1 MFNPLSIFKTEKKVK
16 SSSED
21 SVSSKNISK
30 SVKIEEVEIK
40 SETDAI
46 KKFSEGLVNISD
58 IIAPAAIEVDFNH
71 VLIGTKY
78 FRTLFATSYPKF
90 VSANWLS
97 PLINF
102 EYPLDISTFYYPID
116 SAAILQKLRRK
127 IGEMEATMNI
137 DLEAGKVLDP
147 YVKVALEDAKDLQEQ
162 LAKGTEKFFHF
173 SMYITIRSDSLKQ
186 LEKISKNVESSLAT
200 IGVIIKPATL
210 QQEAG
215 LQSTLPLCLD
225 KLYLT
230 RNMDTTSLATTFP
243 FVSTNLTMEQG
254 VLYGINK
261 HNKSLVIFDRFAL
274 ENANCVIFATSG
286 AGKSYLVKLE
296 AIRSLMFG
304 VDVII
309 IDPEKEYQKLCD
321 AIGGEYISFTQDGDK
336 KLNPFEL
343 SGFYQEG
350 EDELRL
356 KLLSLSGLIKVM
368 VGGTLSPSESAVLD
382 RALILTYK
390 EKGITPD
397 PATHTKEAPLMEDLY
412 KIFLAMSEPEAK
424 SLAQRLERYIK
435 GSAAG
440 IFDRKSTVSLKNTF
454 TVFSIRDLPDE
465 LRPIAMYMML
475 DFIWTK
481 IKKDRRK
488 RLLIIDEA
496 WWMMQ
501 YPDAAKF
508 VYSIAKRARKYFL
521 GLTTITQDVE
531 DFLSSDYGKAV
542 VSNSSMQILLKQ
554 SPAAVDKIQK
564 AFYLSDG
571 ERNFLLSAG
580 VGEGLFFAGANHVG
594 IQVIASK
601 NEHMLITTNP
611 TELKAAED
619 ELTRLNT
626 LDFKKKM
633 VSASEVAD
641 TVLSAGQQVGD
652 QRGLAGSQ
660 FVTNTAKSNE
670 GVTPVTAQ
678 SEESKQED
686 VSQITKEETQVVK
699 PPETPIKI
707 EEVKESNVIQN
718 NPMVSLIGKKNLGMN
733 NVVADEYKA
742 NLPSSNVL
750 ESDNENLN
758 PTNVFNEATPNIQAT
773 NNIPNDTQKV
783 MDKGI

>member
-1 MFNPLSIFKTEKKVK
+1 MLNPFSLLKSSPKKEEKVKTE
-16 SSSED
+16 STDLPAGST
-21 SVSSKNISK
+21 NISK
-30 SVKIEEVEIK
+30 SVKTEVVKVE
-40 SETDAI
+40 SEDDAV
-46 KKFSEGLVNISD
+46 KKFTEGLVEVKD

-71 VLIGTKY
+71 LLIGTKY

-102 EYPLDISTFYYPID
+102 EFPLDISFFYYPID
-116 SAAILQKLRRK
+116 SGVILQKLRRK

-137 DLEAGKVLDP
+137 DIEAGKVIDP
-147 YVKVALEDAKDLQEQ
+147 YVKVALEDAKNLQEQ

-173 SMYITIRSDSLKQ
+173 SMYITARADSLKM

-200 IGVIIKPATL
+200 IGVIVKPATL

-215 LQSTLPLCLD
+215 FQSSLPLCLD

-243 FVSTNLTMEQG
+243 FVSTNLTMDQG

-261 HNKSLVIFDRFAL
+261 HNRSLVIFDRFAL
-274 ENANCVIFATSG
+274 ENANCVVFATSG

-296 AIRSLMFG
+296 ALRSLMMG

-309 IDPEKEYQKLCD
+309 IDPEKEYQKLSD

-343 SGFYQEG
+343 SGFLQEG

-356 KLLSLSGLIKVM
+356 KLLSLSGLVKIM
-368 VGGTLSPSESAVLD
+368 VGGNLTPVESSVLD

-397 PATHTKEAPLMEDLY
+397 PATHVKEAPLMEDLY
-412 KIFLAMSEPEAK
+412 KILLAMAENEAHT
-424 SLAQRLERYIK
+424 LAQRLERYIK
-435 GSAAG
+435 GSASG
-440 IFDRKSTVSLKNTF
+440 IFDRRSTVQIRNTF

-475 DFIWTK
+475 DFVWTK
-481 IKKDRRK
+481 IKKDKRK

-501 YPDAAKF
+501 YPDASKF
-508 VYSIAKRARKYFL
+508 VYSIAKRARKYYL

-531 DFLSSDYGKAV
+531 DFLNNDYGKAV

-554 SPAAVDKIQK
+554 STSAIDKIQK
-564 AFYLSDG
+564 NFFLSDG
-571 ERNFLLSAG
+571 EKNFLLAAG
-580 VGEGLFFAGANHVG
+580 VGEGLFFAGTNHVG

-611 TELKAAED
+611 NEVKKIQEQISTMNMIDYKEQLKQ
-619 ELTRLNT
+619 
-626 LDFKKKM
+626 
-633 VSASEVAD
+633 ASTSVEPAIQSS
-641 TVLSAGQQVGD
+641 TAVGD
-652 QRGLAGSQ
+652 QRGLVGNEFSD
-660 FVTNTAKSNE
+660 TANRDSKASKASESLLSNI
-670 GVTPVTAQ
+670 
-678 SEESKQED
+678 EESLKKED
-686 VSQITKEETQVVK
+686 
-699 PPETPIKI
+699 
-707 EEVKESNVIQN
+707 N
-718 NPMVSLIGKKNLGMN
+718 NGEGLQSK
-733 NVVADEYKA
+733 
-742 NLPSSNVL
+742 
-750 ESDNENLN
+750 
-758 PTNVFNEATPNIQAT
+758 TN
-773 NNIPNDTQKV
+773 
-783 MDKGI
+783 